1 MRTLWNLYLEGK
13 SYQNDNFW
21 LEDYSRNILKKG
33 KLTQDKLVLLS
44 NLLSPKIKISEYP
57 AVDTGELL
65 NSMKAEAGDVIQAG
79 SKWIVFTDCPHA
91 AYVEFGTGIVG
102 ERDPHPDT
110 SLVGWRYDINE
121 HGEAGWHYYKNGEWH
136 WTKGMQSRPF
146 MYETGRDLRMKV
158 SKIAKEVFADD

>member
-1 MRTLWNLYLEGK
+1 MKRIRVGLSVSEFKKAAEEVEKYKKEITRKTRKLAERLAEEGVE
-13 SYQNDNFW
+13 
-21 LEDYSRNILKKG
+21 LA
-33 KLTQDKLVLLS
+33 
-44 NLLSPKIKISEYP
+44 KIKISEYP
-57 AVDTGELL
+57 AIDTGELL
-65 NSMKAEAGDVIQAG
+65 NSMQAEAGDVIQYG

>member
-1 MRTLWNLYLEGK
+1 MKKIRVGLSASEFKKAAEEVKRYKKEIIRKTRKLAERLAEEGV
-13 SYQNDNFW
+13 D
-21 LEDYSRNILKKG
+21 IA
-33 KLTQDKLVLLS
+33 
-44 NLLSPKIKISEYP
+44 KIKISEYP

-91 AYVEFGTGIVG
+91 AYVEFGTGLSG
-102 ERDPHPDT
+102 EKDPHPDT

-158 SKIAKEVFADD
+158 SRIAKEVFADD

>member
-1 MRTLWNLYLEGK
+1 MKRIRVGLSVSEFKKAAEEVEKYKKEITRKTRKLAERLAEEGVE
-13 SYQNDNFW
+13 
-21 LEDYSRNILKKG
+21 LA
-33 KLTQDKLVLLS
+33 
-44 NLLSPKIKISEYP
+44 KIKISEYP
-57 AVDTGELL
+57 AIDTGELL
-65 NSMKAEAGDVIQAG
+65 NSMQAEAGDVIQYG

-158 SKIAKEVFADD
+158 SRIAKEVFADD